1 MVIFLVIVI
10 EAASDLSDMNVRGL
24 DLFEDVI
31 DRNHWF
37 SVCAACKDVESHVVD
52 FWPCVAGK
60 VRLADDY
67 DTADSV
73 GWESVE
79 GDRPDLSMCA
89 VSCFNENVLKFCD
102 VGDSVITA

>member
-10 EAASDLSDMNVRGL
+10 EAASDFRDVDMRGL

-31 DRNHWF
+31 DRNHRF
-37 SVCAACKDVESHVVD
+37 SVSSACEDVESHVAD
-52 FWPCVAGK
+52 FGPCVAGK

-89 VSCFNENVLKFCD
+89 VCSFNEDVLKFGD